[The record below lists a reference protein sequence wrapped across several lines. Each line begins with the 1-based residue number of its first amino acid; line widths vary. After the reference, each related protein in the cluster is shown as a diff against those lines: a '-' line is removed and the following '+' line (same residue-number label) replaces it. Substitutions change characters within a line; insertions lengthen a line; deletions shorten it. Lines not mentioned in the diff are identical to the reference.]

1 LADNL
6 HEVAAR
12 SRAALVIIEA
22 LAAER
27 PGQVWRYLTDAIS
40 DTTAPGAD
48 IAALR
53 AQLAEERLDRANL
66 AAAGLATI
74 SAWED
79 DELDPLSYLRDE
91 LTAQGHDLRHG
102 KRR

>member
-1 LADNL
+1 LTDDL

-27 PGQVWRYLTDAIS
+27 PGSISRYLTDAIN
-40 DTTAPGAD
+40 DTPALTAE
-48 IAALR
+48 ITALR
-53 AQLAEERLDRANL
+53 ARLAEERLDRANL

-74 SAWED
+74 SAYKDHER
-79 DELDPLSYLRDE
+79 DPLSYLRDE
-91 LTAQGHDLRHG
+91 LTAQGHLRLG
-102 KRR
+102 KHL